1 MNTTFRIDAAIEA
14 EVANQAPMSIS
25 DVIKAEQITTEA
37 ITSALIEA
45 EQTTTEAI
53 FSWMESALR
62 LGPVILQGFAAVFVV
77 LYLLGAIAL
86 SAGLLFYTFSR

>member
-1 MNTTFRIDAAIEA
+1 MNTTFRIDAASEA

-25 DVIKAEQITTEA
+25 DV
-37 ITSALIEA
+37 IEA

-62 LGPVILQGFAAVFVV
+62 LAPVILQGFAAVFAV

-86 SAGLLFYTFSR
+86 SAGLLFFTFSR